1 LPNLPP
7 STVHVRLSLPVT
19 ILRVVA
25 YWSKLVKALLSEF
38 LSKREKNVAKGLL
51 LAQGG
56 VHL

>member
-1 LPNLPP
+1 
-7 STVHVRLSLPVT
+7 VHVRLSLLVT
-19 ILRVVA
+19 ILKVVA

-38 LSKREKNVAKGLL
+38 SSKREKNVVKGLL